1 MTALVEDIKDISN
14 IPLFLGID
22 EEGGIISRLPEE
34 YKKLPDAIDIGNT
47 NDVDLAFE
55 YGKLLGNR
63 VSSIGLNLNFAPVMD
78 INSNPNNPVIG
89 KRTFGTTAKVV
100 SEMGKQVANGI
111 RSVNV
116 IPCIKHFPGH
126 GDTSTD
132 SHIELPIINKTI
144 EEIRNFELIPFNSAI
159 EEGIE
164 MLMSAHILI
173 PSMDEEYPA
182 TLSKKILGD
191 LLRNEMR
198 YEGVVISDDM
208 TMGAIV
214 NNYTLEEASID
225 FLHAGGDI
233 VLVCHGVNNPS
244 LVFDEILESVDTG
257 ELTIEELNEKVYRI
271 LELKDRYLNE
281 ENLDLNIEELNSKAE
296 EIINNLNK

>member
-1 MTALVEDIKDISN
+1 
-14 IPLFLGID
+14 
-22 EEGGIISRLPEE
+22 
-34 YKKLPDAIDIGNT
+34 
-47 NDVDLAFE
+47 
-55 YGKLLGNR
+55 
-63 VSSIGLNLNFAPVMD
+63 
-78 INSNPNNPVIG
+78 
-89 KRTFGTTAKVV
+89 
-100 SEMGKQVANGI
+100 
-111 RSVNV
+111 
-116 IPCIKHFPGH
+116 
-126 GDTSTD
+126 
-132 SHIELPIINKTI
+132 
-144 EEIRNFELIPFNSAI
+144 
-159 EEGIE
+159 
-164 MLMSAHILI
+164 MSAHILI

-214 NNYTLEEASID
+214 NNYTLEEASIA